1 MKVSWEKVHTILG
14 QADYKQ
20 CSASKSHQEPID
32 HPYYHLFSGNE
43 RTPWVLLAFF
53 PISTKEITLI

>member
-1 MKVSWEKVHTILG
+1 MKVSLEGVHTILG

-20 CSASKSHQEPID
+20 CSTPKSHQEPID
-32 HPYYHLFSGNE
+32 HLYYHLFSSNE

-53 PISTKEITLI
+53 PISAKEITLI